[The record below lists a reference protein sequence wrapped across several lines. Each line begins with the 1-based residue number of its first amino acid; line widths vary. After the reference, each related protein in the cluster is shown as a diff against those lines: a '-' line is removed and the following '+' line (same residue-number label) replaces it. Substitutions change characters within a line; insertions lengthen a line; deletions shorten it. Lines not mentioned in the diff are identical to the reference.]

1 MVSVR
6 YNDADV
12 ELVRSFTN
20 TVDVEDHTDRL
31 ASSDEFRSWLR
42 DQGLLGADESIGD
55 DDLDLARE
63 LRRALRAEMASHHD
77 DVPDPA
83 ARAALDRLAA
93 DLPVRIVPSSGALE
107 PVAQG
112 PRGAL
117 TRVLAS
123 TQILVRAGVW
133 NRLKVCPDDG
143 CSWAFYDESRNR
155 SRRWCSMDVCG
166 NRHKVRAYRDRLG
179 G

>member
-6 YNDADV
+6 YDDADV
-12 ELVRSFTN
+12 ELVRSFAN
-20 TVDVEDHTDRL
+20 TVDVEDQTDRL

-55 DDLDLARE
+55 DDLALARE

-107 PVAQG
+107 PVARG
-112 PRGAL
+112 LPRRPDASPGVDAEPGA
-117 TRVLAS
+117 
-123 TQILVRAGVW
+123 
-133 NRLKVCPDDG
+133 
-143 CSWAFYDESRNR
+143 
-155 SRRWCSMDVCG
+155 RRG
-166 NRHKVRAYRDRLG
+166 LEPAEGLP
-179 G
+179 